1 MSTAAIIRPADE
13 RRATLAAAAGG
24 AALTAAVSASA
35 WLAVGAAQ
43 GRYLLQL
50 PTKANPDWI
59 GGPLRGLEG
68 PLGHSTLSL
77 GLIVLCGGYLVA
89 LACAE
94 WISLPSALGAV
105 ALANVAFTLGPTIVS
120 TDVFGYIAYGREL
133 AAHGLN
139 PYVTAP
145 ISLPHDAILPY
156 VYWKHETSPY
166 GPLFTILGAPLGLL
180 SPSAALWSYKAV
192 AGASSV
198 ALSFLVAD
206 VARRRGLNPVRAT
219 LFVGL
224 NPILLFY
231 AVSGAHNDLLAA
243 LLMVGAIGLAL
254 RGHGSTAAAGAVAA
268 AAIKLTFGLA
278 LPFVLAGCRRRGA
291 AFRGAAVAASAMTA
305 ATLLRFGPHVA
316 DQLHRIAT
324 DPRFDIAFSGPD
336 RLAAALGTGIDTSL
350 RGFCAGGAALI
361 ALVMIVRT
369 WRGCDP
375 IAAAGWA
382 FLALLVS
389 ITSLAP
395 WYLVWLLPLAAVGGS
410 RALQG
415 AALAAT
421 LYLVAVHLPAL
432 HHQPWLSHARSI
444 TGR

>member
-1 MSTAAIIRPADE
+1 MSTAALIRPADE
-13 RRATLAAAAGG
+13 RRAVLAVAAGW

-50 PTKANPDWI
+50 PTTANPDWI

-68 PLGHSTLSL
+68 PLGPSAVSSA
-77 GLIVLCGGYLVA
+77 LIVLCGGYLVA

-432 HHQPWLSHARSI
+432 HHQPWLSPARP
-444 TGR
+444 

>member
-13 RRATLAAAAGG
+13 RRAALAAAAGW

-68 PLGHSTLSL
+68 PLGPSTLSL

-105 ALANVAFTLGPTIVS
+105 ALANLAFTLGPTVVS
-120 TDVFGYIAYGREL
+120 TDVFGYIAYGREF
-133 AAHGLN
+133 AAHGLD
-139 PYVTAP
+139 PYVSAP

-156 VYWKHETSPY
+156 VYWKHQTSPY
-166 GPLFTILGAPLGLL
+166 GPLFTILGAPLGRL

-206 VARRRGLNPVRAT
+206 VARRRGLNPVRAA

-254 RGHGSTAAAGAVAA
+254 RGHESAGAAAVAA
-268 AAIKLTFGLA
+268 AAMKLTLGLA
-278 LPFVLAGCRRRGA
+278 LPFVLAGCRRRDA
-291 AFRGAAVAASAMTA
+291 ALRGAALAALAITA
-305 ATLLRFGPHVA
+305 ATLLLFGPHVA

-324 DPRFDIAFSGPD
+324 DRRFDVAFSGPD
-336 RLAAALGTGIDTSL
+336 RLAAVLGTGIDTSV
-350 RGFCAGGAALI
+350 RGFCAAGAGLLALI
-361 ALVMIVRT
+361 MIVRT
-369 WRGCDP
+369 WRGHDQ

-389 ITSLAP
+389 IASLAP
-395 WYLVWLLPLAAVGGS
+395 WYLVWLLPLAAVGRS

-421 LYLVAVHLPAL
+421 LYLLAVHVPAL
-432 HHQPWLSHARSI
+432 HHQPWLSSARP
-444 TGR
+444 